1 MFVFSPATPELQS
14 EIVHL
19 LKKQK
24 TNTLAL
30 LGTWDM
36 EKNSFNKNQPSNE
49 KSNVWRNLWVIKSE
63 TQILGCKD
71 YINMKMVFMSFKK
84 YLEIPHKDT

>member
-1 MFVFSPATPELQS
+1 MVVFSPATPELP

-24 TNTLAL
+24 TNTSAL

-36 EKNSFNKNQPSNE
+36 EKNSFNKNQHSNE
-49 KSNVWRNLWVIKSE
+49 KSNVWRNL
-63 TQILGCKD
+63 
-71 YINMKMVFMSFKK
+71 
-84 YLEIPHKDT
+84 